1 MNTPNF
7 WYVLVYDPYDGPS
20 ANEYIFFLRFNQFP
34 GRNWG
39 PNEAREAAAIWARRL
54 IQPDASV
61 FIPGFDRLQVMVKP
75 FNEIE
80 AAKNGPGY
88 DMGAGIRLW
97 VQMVPPDSQ
106 LRNLVIFGLLITRL
120 RCEVSAQLPMILKV
134 R

>member
-7 WYVLVYDPYDGPS
+7 WYVLVYDPS
-20 ANEYIFFLRFNQFP
+20 ANQYIFFIRFNQFP

-39 PNEAREAAAIWARRL
+39 PNESREAAAIWARRL

-80 AAKNGPGY
+80 AAKNGSGD
-88 DMGAGIRLW
+88 DMGAGIKLW
-97 VQMVPPDSQ
+97 VQMAPPDSRLRNPVVFGILLNQ
-106 LRNLVIFGLLITRL
+106 LRN
-120 RCEVSAQLPMILKV
+120 EVAAQVPPVVFPV